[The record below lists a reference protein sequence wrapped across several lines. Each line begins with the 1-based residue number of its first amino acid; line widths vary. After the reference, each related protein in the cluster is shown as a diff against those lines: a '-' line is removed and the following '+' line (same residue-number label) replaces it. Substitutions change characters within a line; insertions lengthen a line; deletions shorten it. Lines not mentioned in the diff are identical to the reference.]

1 MALGLALALA
11 STTTTAARVAV
22 AQAVPPAPPPAP
34 AAEPPAPS
42 TSAPAAAPAPAPE
55 VVAPAAPRPNLGGTA
70 VAGGALTADLV
81 GRRAA
86 ETSYSARAAQEA
98 VRSAAVKVDQAWS
111 NYLPRLSG
119 KFSYTRLSEFTPP
132 SATGGGSIVGTP
144 QPAGTPNPTP
154 TVAVGFT
161 FPLVL
166 NQWALEAQLVVP
178 ISDYFLRINQGYAAA
193 TNSQDAA
200 RLDVVTARA
209 KSAAEGRV
217 AYYNWLRARG
227 AVVVATQSLEA
238 VKVHL
243 ADAKNLL
250 AVGSASRADVLR
262 AETAV
267 AGAEL
272 AVERTKNLA
281 ALTEKQVS
289 LAIHAKEDEA
299 LVPGEGIDGEVAPFV
314 GSLPQLIAEAKAGR
328 YEIKSIDASAS
339 AARKQAEAYRGGAYP
354 SLAAF
359 GSALYANP
367 NQRRFP
373 LSNEWFGTWALG
385 AQVTWS
391 PNDAYGSL
399 AGAKDVEANVARVE
413 AQREAVRDGVELEV
427 TQAFQAVRE
436 ADFAAVSSKRQLASA
451 EEAHRVAR
459 ELFVNGRATSTTL
472 TDAEAD
478 LTRAR
483 LEQLNARIEAR
494 AARVRLE
501 HALGR
506 DARGYDR

>member
-1 MALGLALALA
+1 MALALA
-11 STTTTAARVAV
+11 VAASAAVRVAA
-22 AQAVPPAPPPAP
+22 AQPAPAPSPAPAP
-34 AAEPPAPS
+34 AAPS
-42 TSAPAAAPAPAPE
+42 PAPE
-55 VVAPAAPRPNLGGTA
+55 VAAPQAPRPNLGGTA
-70 VAGGALTADLV
+70 VAGGALTADVV

-86 ETSYSARAAQEA
+86 ETSYSARAAQES

-119 KFSYTRLSEFTPP
+119 KFSYTRLSDFTPP
-132 SATGGGSIVGTP
+132 SATGAGSIVGTP
-144 QPAGTPNPTP
+144 LPAGTPNPTP
-154 TVAVGFT
+154 TVAVGFS

-193 TNSQDAA
+193 TRSQDAA

-281 ALTEKQVS
+281 ALTEKQVA

-314 GSLPQLIAEAKAGR
+314 GSLPQLIAEARTGR
-328 YEIKSIDASAS
+328 YEIKSIDASAA

-354 SLAAF
+354 SVAAF

-373 LSNEWFGTWALG
+373 QANEFFGTWALG

-391 PNDAYGSL
+391 PNDAYGAF
-399 AGAKDVEANVARVE
+399 AGARDVEAHVAGAE

-506 DARGYDR
+506 DARPYDR